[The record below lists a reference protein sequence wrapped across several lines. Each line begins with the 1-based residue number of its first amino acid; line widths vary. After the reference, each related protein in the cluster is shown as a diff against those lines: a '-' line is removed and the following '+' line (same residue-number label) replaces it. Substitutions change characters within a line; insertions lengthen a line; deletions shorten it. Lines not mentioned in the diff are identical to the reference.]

1 MESATIDLVSWAR
14 NWAYSPAVCTHFPF
28 IEFVS
33 LPTNDRQTNMKA
45 LIYKGPWEM
54 TLEEVAEPRPQPGEV
69 LIDVKAIGICGS
81 DIHGY
86 TGSTGRRWPGMIMG
100 HEFAGVIAA
109 AGEGVDQ
116 YQEGDEVVVSPM
128 YSVSETPE
136 TVPLNLSPHRRLLGV
151 EVNGA
156 YADRV
161 TARESQL
168 FRKPA
173 GLSWQQAA
181 LCEPLAV
188 ALHAVQITP
197 IDVMADVAI
206 VGSGTI
212 GLLVLLAAKL
222 KGAGRVIMIDKAPR
236 RLALAKQLGADIT
249 INVAEQNAVE
259 TVHSLTDGGVAVAL
273 EAVGYSATAQQ
284 AIDITRNGGHVTWI
298 GNSAKMI
305 EINMQSVVTREMTV
319 RGTYAF
325 TDYEFGAAIQALA
338 SGRIDVN
345 PLIEKVVP
353 LSEGPD
359 YFKKLASGEL
369 DLVKVVLE
377 P

>member
-1 MESATIDLVSWAR
+1 
-14 NWAYSPAVCTHFPF
+14 
-28 IEFVS
+28 
-33 LPTNDRQTNMKA
+33 MKA

-54 TLEEVAEPRPQPGEV
+54 TLEDVAEPAPQPGEV

-81 DIHGY
+81 DVHGY

-100 HEFAGVIAA
+100 HEFAGVVAA
-109 AGEGVDQ
+109 TGEGVRQ
-116 YQEGDEVVVSPM
+116 YNSGDEVVVSPM
-128 YSVSETPE
+128 FSVSETPE
-136 TVPLNLSPHRRLLGV
+136 MIPLNLSPHRRLLGV

-197 IDVMADVAI
+197 IDIMADVAI
-206 VGSGTI
+206 IGSGTI

-222 KGAGRVIMIDKAPR
+222 KGAGRVIMLDKVPR
-236 RLALAKQLGADIT
+236 RLQMASQLGADVT
-249 INVAEQNAVE
+249 INVAEENAVE
-259 TVHSLTDGGVAVAL
+259 RVHSLTGGGVAVAL

-284 AIDITRNGGHVTWI
+284 AIDVTRNGGNVTWI

-305 EINMQSVVTREMTV
+305 EINMQSIVTREITV

-325 TDYEFGAAIQALA
+325 TDYEFGAAIHALA
-338 SGRIDVN
+338 GGRIDVN
-345 PLIEKVVP
+345 PLIEKVAP
-353 LSEGPD
+353 LAEGPD

>member
-1 MESATIDLVSWAR
+1 
-14 NWAYSPAVCTHFPF
+14 
-28 IEFVS
+28 
-33 LPTNDRQTNMKA
+33 MKA

-54 TLEEVAEPRPQPGEV
+54 TLEEVAEPKPNPGEV

-81 DIHGY
+81 DVHGY

-100 HEFAGVIAA
+100 HEFAGVVAA
-109 AGEGVDQ
+109 VTDGVSN
-116 YQEGDEVVVSPM
+116 YTVGDEVVVSPM
-128 YSVSETPE
+128 FSISPTPE
-136 TVPLNLSPHRRLLGV
+136 TVPMNWSPNRRLLGV

-161 TARESQL
+161 TVKASQL
-168 FRKPA
+168 FPKPA
-173 GLSWQQAA
+173 GLSWQQAS

-188 ALHAVQITP
+188 AMHAVQITP
-197 IDVMADVAI
+197 MDIMTDVAI
-206 VGSGTI
+206 IGSGTI

-222 KGAGRVIMIDKAPR
+222 KGAGRVIVIDKMPR
-236 RLALAKQLGADIT
+236 RLEMAKQLGADIV
-249 INVAEQNAVE
+249 INAGEQNAVDVVRE
-259 TVHSLTDGGVAVAL
+259 LTSGGVDVTL

-284 AIDITRNGGHVTWI
+284 AIDITRNGGNVTWI

-305 EINMQSVVTREMTV
+305 EIDMQSVVTREITV

-325 TDYEFGAAIQALA
+325 TDYEFGKSIQAMA
-338 SGRIDVN
+338 GGRIDVQ
-345 PLIEKVVP
+345 PLIEKVAP
-353 LSEGPD
+353 LAEGPA
-359 YFKKLASGEL
+359 YFKQLASGEI

>member
-1 MESATIDLVSWAR
+1 
-14 NWAYSPAVCTHFPF
+14 
-28 IEFVS
+28 
-33 LPTNDRQTNMKA
+33 MKA

-54 TLEEVAEPRPQPGEV
+54 TLEEVAEPTPNAGEV

-86 TGSTGRRWPGMIMG
+86 TGSTGRRWAGMIMG

-109 AGEGVDQ
+109 TGDNVDA
-116 YQEGDEVVVSPM
+116 YQPGDEVVVSPM
-128 YSVSETPE
+128 FSVSDKPE
-136 TVPLNLSPHRRLLGV
+136 KIPLNFSPNRRLLGV

-156 YADRV
+156 FADRV
-161 TARESQL
+161 AVKESQL

-197 IDVMADVAI
+197 IDLMADVAI
-206 VGSGTI
+206 VGSGMI
-212 GLLVLLAAKL
+212 GLLTLLAAKL
-222 KGAGRVIMIDKAPR
+222 KGAGRVIMIDKVQR
-236 RLALAKQLGADIT
+236 RLDLAKELGADVI
-249 INVAEQNAVE
+249 INAGEENAVE
-259 TVHSLTDGGVAVAL
+259 KVRSLTDGGVAVTL

-284 AIDITRNGGHVTWI
+284 AIDITRNGGDVTWI

-305 EINMQSVVTREMTV
+305 EINMQSVVTREITV

-325 TDYEFGAAIQALA
+325 TDMEFGAAIEALA
-338 SGRIDVN
+338 SGRIDIS
-345 PLIEKVVP
+345 PLIEKIAP
-353 LSEGPD
+353 LGEGPD
-359 YFKKLASGEL
+359 CFKKLASGEL

>member
-1 MESATIDLVSWAR
+1 
-14 NWAYSPAVCTHFPF
+14 
-28 IEFVS
+28 
-33 LPTNDRQTNMKA
+33 MKA
-45 LIYKGPWEM
+45 LIYQGPWEM
-54 TLEEVAEPRPQPGEV
+54 TLEDVAEPKPQAGEV

-100 HEFAGVIAA
+100 HEFAGVIADV
-109 AGEGVDQ
+109 GEGVSSHSV
-116 YQEGDEVVVSPM
+116 GDEVVVSPM
-128 YSVSETPE
+128 FSVSPTPE
-136 TVPLNLSPHRRLLGV
+136 TIPMNWSPHRRLLGV

-156 YADRV
+156 YADLV
-161 TARESQL
+161 TARASQL
-168 FRKPA
+168 FPKPA

-188 ALHAVQITP
+188 AMHAVQITP
-197 IDVMADVAI
+197 IDIMADVAI
-206 VGSGTI
+206 IGSGTI

-222 KGAGRVIMIDKAPR
+222 KGAGRVIMIDKMPR
-236 RLALAKQLGADIT
+236 RLEIAKQLGADVIV
-249 INVAEQNAVE
+249 NVAEQNAVE
-259 TVHSLTDGGVAVAL
+259 TVREITGGGVAVAL

-284 AIDITRNGGHVTWI
+284 AIDVTRNGGNVTWI

-305 EINMQSVVTREMTV
+305 EIDMQSIVTREISV

-325 TDYEFGAAIQALA
+325 TDYEFGKSIQALA
-338 SGRIDVN
+338 GGRIDIN
-345 PLIEKVVP
+345 PLIEKIAP
-353 LSEGPD
+353 LSEGPAL
-359 YFKKLASGEL
+359 FKQLASGEL

>member
-1 MESATIDLVSWAR
+1 
-14 NWAYSPAVCTHFPF
+14 
-28 IEFVS
+28 
-33 LPTNDRQTNMKA
+33 MKA

-54 TLEEVAEPRPQPGEV
+54 TLEEVAEPTPNPGEV

-81 DIHGY
+81 DVHGY

-100 HEFAGVIAA
+100 HEFAGVVAA
-109 AGEGVDQ
+109 VTDGVSN
-116 YQEGDEVVVSPM
+116 YAVGDEVVVSPM
-128 YSVSETPE
+128 FSISPTPE
-136 TVPLNLSPHRRLLGV
+136 TVPMNWSPNRRLLGV

-156 YADRV
+156 YADRITV
-161 TARESQL
+161 KASQL
-168 FRKPA
+168 FAKPA

-188 ALHAVQITP
+188 AMHAVQITP
-197 IDVMADVAI
+197 MDIMTDVAI
-206 VGSGTI
+206 IGSGTI

-222 KGAGRVIMIDKAPR
+222 KGAGRVIVIDKMAR
-236 RLALAKQLGADIT
+236 RLEMAKQLGADIV
-249 INVAEQNAVE
+249 INAGEQNAVDAVRE
-259 TVHSLTDGGVAVAL
+259 LTGGGVDVTL

-284 AIDITRNGGHVTWI
+284 AIDITRNGGNVTWI

-305 EINMQSVVTREMTV
+305 EINMQSVVTREITV

-325 TDYEFGAAIQALA
+325 TDYEFGKSIQAMA
-338 SGRIDVN
+338 SGRIDVQ
-345 PLIEKVVP
+345 PLIEKVAP
-353 LSEGPD
+353 LAEGPA
-359 YFKKLASGEL
+359 YFKQLASGEI

>member
-1 MESATIDLVSWAR
+1 
-14 NWAYSPAVCTHFPF
+14 
-28 IEFVS
+28 
-33 LPTNDRQTNMKA
+33 MKA

-54 TLEEVAEPRPQPGEV
+54 TLEEVAEPTPNTGEV

-109 AGEGVDQ
+109 TGDNVGA
-116 YQEGDEVVVSPM
+116 YQPGDEVVVSPM
-128 YSVSETPE
+128 FSVSDKPE
-136 TVPLNLSPHRRLLGV
+136 KMPLNFSPNRRLLGV

-156 YADRV
+156 FADRV
-161 TARESQL
+161 TVKESQL

-197 IDVMADVAI
+197 IDLMADVAI
-206 VGSGTI
+206 VGSGMI
-212 GLLVLLAAKL
+212 GLLTLLAVKL
-222 KGAGRVIMIDKAPR
+222 KGAGRVIMIDKMQR
-236 RLALAKQLGADIT
+236 RLDLAKELGADLI
-249 INVAEQNAVE
+249 INAGEENAVE
-259 TVHSLTDGGVAVAL
+259 KVRSLTDGGVAVTL

-284 AIDITRNGGHVTWI
+284 AIDITRNGGDVTWI

-305 EINMQSVVTREMTV
+305 EINMQSVVTREITV

-325 TDYEFGAAIQALA
+325 TDMEFGAAIQALA
-338 SGRIDVN
+338 GGRIDIS
-345 PLIEKVVP
+345 PLIEKIAP
-353 LSEGPD
+353 LGEGPD